1 MIWRIDIITRVEE
14 SFSGLI
20 AQIKDLGIDG
30 KCKIRFNKVYII
42 EANIEKK
49 DIETIASCVLVDPVL
64 ESYSIKNSIFDK
76 KPAPDEFIITYN
88 PGVSDPV
95 AISLEKAIEDLG
107 LSVKNVRIARF
118 YKFEGLKPD
127 QIEYLAPK
135 ILFNPLIEH
144 ALDYQKVKDMTTL
157 DEFAGEDYKFRLK
170 TIAILDADNE
180 QLNKISKEGCLSLS
194 LEEMLFVKD
203 YFKRLGRNPTDC
215 ELETIA
221 TLWSEHCGH
230 KTFRGIIDYK
240 EKDEKGNTIKDETID
255 NLLKTTVMKATKDI
269 NSSDCVSVFSDN
281 SGVVKFDD
289 KFNVCFKVETHNH
302 PSSLEPYGGS
312 STGIGGV
319 IRDVLGTGRAAK
331 PFASIDVFCFAP
343 WDISYKDLPQG
354 LLHPKRIIKGVVK
367 GVRDYGNRMGIPTVA
382 GAVMFDERF
391 LGNPLV
397 YCGTL
402 GIMPKE
408 RSFKEVTAAEV
419 IIVCGAKTGR
429 DGIHGA
435 TFSSQELDEDTVS
448 LTSAVQIGNAIEE
461 KKLTEAILRAADAD
475 LFTAITDCGAGGIS
489 SAITELASECGARV
503 DLDKVS
509 LKYRGLSYTDI
520 WISESQ
526 ERMVFFAKEE
536 NLTKLKEIFEEEM
549 VELTVVG
556 EVTNDKKLKL
566 FYNNEKVADLDM
578 DFIFESPRLKK
589 KGVWIPK
596 KQSDTKLKEKNN
608 YNDDLKDLLADPNI
622 APKDWII
629 REYDHEVQAGSVIK
643 SVAGTKDISLSDAA
657 VVRPDLKSERCIA
670 VGVGINPF
678 YSDIDPYWMAACS
691 IDEALRNVVCVGA
704 KLNKTFILDNFSW
717 GSPED
722 EEILAGL
729 VRASKA
735 CYDFATYFGTPFISG
750 KDSLYN
756 EYVVG
761 DKRIAIPGTLLIS
774 AMSVIDSWKDTLT
787 ASFKASGNLIYLVG
801 INKPELGASQYFR
814 KLNVKGGRVP
824 TVDKNSAKDI
834 FTSVSA
840 VISKHLALS
849 CHDVSEGGLAV
860 ALAEMCAGS
869 GLGANIFLSETAVSE
884 AMLDYEILFSES
896 PTRFLI
902 EVERGKK
909 DDFEKQLKGIPFGL
923 IGCVCGEKKFVI
935 YNKDNKEM
943 INLGIGELRAAP
955 AKTFKDFR

>member
-1 MIWRIDIITRVEE
+1 MIWRIDIIARVEE

-20 AQIKDLGIDG
+20 SQIKDLGIDG
-30 KCKIRFNKVYII
+30 ACKISFNKVYII
-42 EANIEKK
+42 EADLDKK
-49 DIETIASCVLVDPVL
+49 DIEKITSSVLVDPVL
-64 ESYSIKNSIFDK
+64 EDYSIKQSIFDQ
-76 KPAPDEFIITYN
+76 KPESDELVITYN

-95 AISLEKAIEDLG
+95 TISLEKAIEDLG
-107 LSVKNVRIARF
+107 LSVKSVRIARF
-118 YKFEGLKPD
+118 YKFSGLNTKD
-127 QIEYLAPK
+127 IEYLAPK

-144 ALDYQKVKDMTTL
+144 ALDYEKIKNISTL
-157 DEFAGEDYKFRLK
+157 DEFAGEDYKFKLK
-170 TIAILDADNE
+170 TIPILDADDE
-180 QLNKISKEGCLSLS
+180 ELKRISKDGCLSLS
-194 LEEMLFVKD
+194 LEEMVFVKD
-203 YFKRLGRNPTDC
+203 YFKKLGRNPTDC

-230 KTFRGIIDYK
+230 KTFRGVIDYK
-240 EKDEKGNTIKDETID
+240 EKDEKGNIIKEETIN

-269 NSSDCVSVFSDN
+269 DSSDCVSVFSDN

-289 KFNVCFKVETHNH
+289 KYNVCFKVETHNH
-302 PSSLEPYGGS
+302 PSSLEPYGGA

-319 IRDVLGTGRAAK
+319 IRDVLGTGRAAR

-343 WDISYKDLPQG
+343 WNISYKDLPEG
-354 LLHPKRIIKGVVK
+354 LLHPKRIIKGVVR

-408 RSFKEVTAAEV
+408 RSFKEVNPGEV
-419 IIVCGAKTGR
+419 IILCGAKTGR

-461 KKLTEAILRAADAD
+461 KKLTEAIVRAADCN

-503 DLDKVS
+503 DLEKVA

-536 NLTKLKEIFEEEM
+536 NLDKLKEIFEEEM
-549 VELTVVG
+549 VELTIVG
-556 EVTNDKKLKL
+556 EVTSDNKLKL
-566 FYNNEKVADLDM
+566 FYNDEKVADLDM
-578 DFIFESPRLKK
+578 EFLFESPRLKK
-589 KGVWIPK
+589 KGVWIEK
-596 KQSDTKLKEKNN
+596 KQTDTKLKEKEN
-608 YNDDLKDLLADPNI
+608 YNEDLKGLLANPNI

-643 SVAGTKDISLSDAA
+643 AVSGTNDVSLSNAA
-657 VVRPDLKSERCIA
+657 VSRPNLESVKCIA

-691 IDEALRNVVCVGA
+691 IDEALRNVVCTGA
-704 KLNKTFILDNFSW
+704 RLDKTFILDNFSW

-774 AMSVIDSWKDTLT
+774 AMSVIDDWKDTLT

-801 INKPELGASQYFR
+801 MNKPELGASQYFR
-814 KLNVKGGRVP
+814 KHNIKEGRVP
-824 TVDKNSAKDI
+824 KVDKESAKDI
-834 FTSVSA
+834 FTSVSS
-840 VISKHLALS
+840 IIKKRLALS
-849 CHDVSEGGLAV
+849 CHDASEGGLAV
-860 ALAEMCAGS
+860 AIAEMCTGS
-869 GLGANIFLSETAVSE
+869 GRGANVFLSEAATNE
-884 AMLDYEILFSES
+884 EMLDYEVLFSES
-896 PTRFLI
+896 PTRFII
-902 EVERGKK
+902 EVAKDKK
-909 DDFEKQLKGIPFGL
+909 DEVEKQLKGIPFGL
-923 IGCVCGEKKFVI
+923 IGCVSDDNKLII
-935 YNKDNKEM
+935 YNKDNKEI
-943 INLGIGELRAAP
+943 INLDANSLRAAA